1 MFSYKAMGG
10 MEEKAARAI
19 LKKACSVEYYP
30 VNLAFGIFKHETGID
45 DCEKFIDLIAD
56 LSNDFYI
63 EHDLEKGF
71 KFYSKMLRDW
81 WRVYIGHRLRNL
93 TCLLCTVISI
103 VINLPCFSGWFE
115 TRTRITRIRR
125 IFTDPRASASSA
137 QSVFYFMIFILTD
150 DEWEGLQWRQRVI

>member
-81 WRVYIGHRLRNL
+81 WRVYNGDN
-93 TCLLCTVISI
+93 
-103 VINLPCFSGWFE
+103 E
-115 TRTRITRIRR
+115 
-125 IFTDPRASASSA
+125 
-137 QSVFYFMIFILTD
+137 
-150 DEWEGLQWRQRVI
+150 

>member
-30 VNLAFGIFKHETGID
+30 ANLAFGIFKLETRID
-45 DCEKFIDLIAD
+45 DYEKFIDLIAD

-63 EHDLEKGF
+63 EHDLEKGL

-81 WRVYIGHRLRNL
+81 WRVYNGDN
-93 TCLLCTVISI
+93 
-103 VINLPCFSGWFE
+103 E
-115 TRTRITRIRR
+115 
-125 IFTDPRASASSA
+125 
-137 QSVFYFMIFILTD
+137 
-150 DEWEGLQWRQRVI
+150 